1 MAARTSD
8 NQPLVLV
15 DDHAAIR
22 TLTMNRP
29 AVLNALN
36 KDLLAAL
43 EGAVKTAADD
53 AGVRCVIIT
62 GAGRAFC
69 TGQDLAELSA
79 QYECGE
85 SVDLGK
91 HLCSAYHPV
100 ILAIRRMKKPV
111 IAAVNGPAIGAGCS
125 LALACDLRIAG
136 QSASFA
142 ASFINVALVPGS
154 GCTFM
159 LPRLVGL
166 GRAAEMTFTG
176 RKVGAAEALRIG
188 LVDQVVPDGK
198 LLAESKK
205 LARRLADKSAPVL
218 AMIKDAVNA
227 SWSSDLETQLK
238 LEEEYQAAA
247 GGMRDHREA
256 VKAFME
262 KRPPRFE
269 GR

>member
-1 MAARTSD
+1 MSD
-8 NQPLVLV
+8 FVLFER
-15 DDHAAIR
+15 DDAVV
-22 TLTMNRP
+22 TLTLNRP
-29 AVLNALN
+29 EERNALSTQAN
-36 KDLLAAL
+36 WDEIVACC
-43 EGAVKTAADD
+43 ERVRTDPTVK
-53 AGVRCVIIT
+53 VVILT
-62 GAGRAFC
+62 GAGSAFSA
-69 TGQDLAELSA
+69 GGNVKDMRDKKGISAGNPYAIMRGYQNGIQRIPLALYDLD
-79 QYECGE
+79 
-85 SVDLGK
+85 V
-91 HLCSAYHPV
+91 PT
-100 ILAIRRMKKPV
+100 